1 MSDQTHDQ
9 TIDQILEAKRLI
21 LAATSLLGTV
31 PAGILTKGE
40 LDIVRKSAAK
50 IGGVHGDLQRM
61 LSQIIIDKD
70 EKAQGEVEA

>member
-9 TIDQILEAKRLI
+9 TVDQILEATRLI

-31 PAGILTKGE
+31 PAGILSKDE

-61 LSQIIIDKD
+61 LFQIILAQD

>member
-1 MSDQTHDQ
+1 MSDQAHDQ
-9 TIDQILEAKRLI
+9 TVDQILEATRLI

-31 PAGILTKGE
+31 PAGILSKDE

-61 LSQIIIDKD
+61 LFQIILAQD